1 MMPNLTIAAT
11 AATPEI
17 NFLFDRHWLS
27 LRGESYPEN
36 AQAFYGPILE
46 AVQHYLAQLTATP
59 ITVEVQL
66 AYFNSSSTK
75 ILLELFD
82 SFNQASL
89 NGNQVTLNW
98 HYDPDDDT
106 ILEFGQEIAEDCP
119 ALDLNTLALV
129 LE

>member
-1 MMPNLTIAAT
+1 MMPNLMLAAT

-17 NFLFDRHWLS
+17 AFYFDRHLLS

-36 AQAFYGPILE
+36 AQAFYGPIVAAVE
-46 AVQHYLAQLTATP
+46 AYLAQLNATP

-82 SFNQASL
+82 RLNQASIA
-89 NGNQVTLNW
+89 GNQVTLNW
-98 HYDPDDDT
+98 LYDQDDDT
-106 ILEFGQEIAEDCP
+106 ILEFGQEIADDCP
-119 ALDLNTLALV
+119 ALVINTQALA
-129 LE
+129 